1 MKRKNILKFIS
12 LLGVGSFVV
21 LSAASC
27 KTEKVVK
34 PTNPTDPKNPNNGG
48 NKTPENPGTENPV
61 TPPTNGGGNGGTTTP
76 TTPANSKAEVEKF
89 VKTLS
94 PESFKLVKDDGN
106 EQPLNEIEASKVK
119 VENFK
124 LKNTSPA
131 IEGWQLG
138 VKLVSNN
145 ISSSEDKDNIQ
156 IKAEFTKGSDVV
168 ESQAITLSGFKTLST
183 TIASLLLKDETVS
196 GSDGTSTVA
205 KVLDLGDANW
215 DTLEDLIVA
224 VDNQSATSGSS
235 EATHP
240 ETTTESEPSEVGTS
254 SSIKLVDS
262 PSTSDQASGE
272 SSTKENSAITE
283 SDNSSSIGDNS
294 KLSTMLLKTKVDAID
309 EIKNPELSIKGN
321 LIFESVSK
329 DGESPKLVFKAQ
341 EGKKLK
347 IVGTASENDSEVIK
361 NISFDFDKIVLRKV
375 IPSNIKVDVFN
386 DNTISQNNFK
396 DYSDASLVANS
407 GEVVGTVG
415 TVDNNANTRTITV
428 ASKYT
433 KNDEDKLGLQI
444 QQKNWE
450 FIPTSIYYNGQD
462 KIENYKALVKVSFGK
477 TWTTTNVY
485 DYNVYLKK
493 MFSDDYE
500 GNGTE
505 SANKAKLS
513 YIKPEVFSRINMW
526 RNNVNKFLDPNP
538 GFADNLTSWY
548 SLSSDNNASKWV
560 NDNNQTG
567 KGNIISKNIDV
578 TKNNESEKGWRS
590 NLVSNQNNN
599 FMFIAGIKLS
609 DDNKYVF
616 FPKITFVTFKYQAAP
631 AATSTSE
638 TTSSSGRSA

>member
-12 LLGVGSFVV
+12 LLGVGSFVA

-94 PESFKLVKDDGN
+94 PESFKLVNADGN

-196 GSDGTSTVA
+196 GAETTNKVV

-215 DTLEDLIVA
+215 DTLEDLISAATKEVGTDDSTESA
-224 VDNQSATSGSS
+224 HPESATASGSS
-235 EATHP
+235 E
-240 ETTTESEPSEVGTS
+240 VGAR

-283 SDNSSSIGDNS
+283 SDNSSTIGDNS

-309 EIKNPELSIKGN
+309 EIKNPHLSIKGN

-347 IVGTASENDSEVIK
+347 IVGTASEKDSEVIK
-361 NISFDFDKIVLRKV
+361 NISFDFDKIVLR
-375 IPSNIKVDVFN
+375 NIKPSSINIEV
-386 DNTISQNNFK
+386 FK
-396 DYSDASLVANS
+396 DNIKSENNLNDYKIDQVLADNEQSTNIGSNATTS
-407 GEVVGTVG
+407 GEEKTVVP
-415 TVDNNANTRTITV
+415 N
-428 ASKYT
+428 KYT
-433 KNDEDKLGLQI
+433 KIDENKLGLKI
-444 QQKNWE
+444 KEKSWE
-450 FIPTSIYYNGQD
+450 FYPTSITYNGTD
-462 KIENYKALVKVSFGK
+462 KIEDYKTLVKVSFGK
-477 TWTTTNVY
+477 SWTVTNIY
-485 DYNVYLKK
+485 KFNVYLKRIRSEDNETNGDAK
-493 MFSDDYE
+493 VN
-500 GNGTE
+500 GNIIRT
-505 SANKAKLS
+505 
-513 YIKPEVFSRINMW
+513 EVFIRINKW
-526 RNNVNKFLDPNP
+526 RNNINEFLQMNPDFANKLN
-538 GFADNLTSWY
+538 SWY
-548 SLSSDNNASKWV
+548 SLSNAGISNSTWV
-560 NDNNQTG
+560 NDLNETG
-567 KGNIISKNIDV
+567 KGNVINKNV
-578 TKNNESEKGWRS
+578 ESWRS
-590 NLVSNQNNN
+590 DLAPNQNNN
-599 FMFIAGIKLS
+599 YMFIVGVQLS
-609 DDNKYVF
+609 DNNKYVF
-616 FPKITFVTFKYQAAP
+616 IPKITFVTFKYQSAP

-638 TTSSSGRSA
+638 TTSSSGRNA